1 MRWHAPLSR
10 WSLRRTVLTLLI
22 PTFGTIGAIELLTT
36 YHTAADAANAAYD
49 RSLLGAIKAIDA
61 NISTESGGV
70 SVELPY
76 TMLEFFQLTA
86 AGEVFF
92 RVGTENGLVE
102 IGSPG
107 LPPAPKPLQTG
118 IPQFYDATYFDR
130 RVRVGSYARELT
142 RKAGASSA
150 PTGRIVIQVAESLN
164 SRSDFTNTL
173 LLQAAR
179 RDVLLLLAAGILL
192 AAVLSV
198 TLKPLARLR
207 DEVSL
212 RSPLDLTP
220 IDAAT
225 VPIDVRPLVD
235 AINLHMARTEQ
246 VLETRRRFVDD
257 ASHQLRTPLATL
269 RMQFDY
275 VLREKDPANVRQ
287 ALLAISRQLNQA
299 TRRTNQMLALA
310 RADAASLPAAR
321 IELGQLARKAANEM
335 VLPAREKRID
345 LELEG
350 DDAPVFVEG
359 HADLLREAAL
369 NLLHNAIRFTP
380 EHGRVVVRVSS
391 TAENAVLSV
400 IDEGP
405 GIPESEL
412 PRMGERF
419 FRASNAAMEGA
430 GLGLAIARAI
440 LERHG
445 GTLTMENRPQGWGC
459 VASLVLPHSTPAS
472 IAA

>member
-1 MRWHAPLSR
+1 
-10 WSLRRTVLTLLI
+10 
-22 PTFGTIGAIELLTT
+22 
-36 YHTAADAANAAYD
+36 
-49 RSLLGAIKAIDA
+49 
-61 NISTESGGV
+61 
-70 SVELPY
+70 
-76 TMLEFFQLTA
+76 MLELFQLTA

-92 RVGTENGLVE
+92 RVGTENGLME

-107 LPPAPKPLQTG
+107 LPSAPKPLRTG
-118 IPQFYDATYFDR
+118 VPQFYDAIYFDR

-164 SRSDFTNTL
+164 SRSDFTNAL
-173 LLQAAR
+173 LMQAAR

-275 VLREKDPANVRQ
+275 VLREKDSANVRQ

-310 RADAASLPAAR
+310 RADAVSLPAVR
-321 IELGQLARKAANEM
+321 IELGQFARKVANEM

-350 DDAPVFVEG
+350 DDAPVFFEG

-369 NLLHNAIRFTP
+369 NLLHNAIRFTS
-380 EHGRVVVRVSS
+380 EHGRIVVRVSS
-391 TAENAVLSV
+391 TAESAVLSV

-419 FRASNAAMEGA
+419 FRASNAAIEGA

-445 GTLTMENRPQGWGC
+445 GTLSVENRPQGMGC
-459 VASLVLPHSTPAS
+459 VTSLVLPHSVPAS
-472 IAA
+472 AA